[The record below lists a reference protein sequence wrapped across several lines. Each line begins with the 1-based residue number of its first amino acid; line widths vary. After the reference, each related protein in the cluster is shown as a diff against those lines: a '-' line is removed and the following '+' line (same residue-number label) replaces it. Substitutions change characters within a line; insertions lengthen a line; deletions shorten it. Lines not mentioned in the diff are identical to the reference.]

1 MIIIILI
8 FEINFKKEQI
18 IMNKLLKD
26 YQNMDSFQLE
36 KHIQNILDAK
46 IIKNEKQIQ
55 EMKKLFEELR
65 KQNFVKLIKN
75 EIFKK

>member
-1 MIIIILI
+1 
-8 FEINFKKEQI
+8 
-18 IMNKLLKD
+18 MNKLLKD

-75 EIFKK
+75 EIFKKVRS